1 VNEKNCAPEVAFDW
15 SPLCVSVALLTLMV
29 LSLAVGLWFDSRDW
43 TDLAT
48 IQMTCGIASYVVTT
62 ASCKDKRTKTNPN
75 QTNSRQLYVGKN
87 WLTLARY
94 A

>member
-1 VNEKNCAPEVAFDW
+1 
-15 SPLCVSVALLTLMV
+15 VSVALLTLMV

-48 IQMTCGIASYVVTT
+48 IQTAWGIASFVVTT
-62 ASCKDKRTKTNPN
+62 ASCEDKETKTNPK
-75 QTNSRQLYVGKN
+75 QTNSCQLYVGKN